1 MRAWVVCVLAV
12 VTALVPVCAA
22 EGSAPVLKG
31 DVGADEKELLGPEE
45 QKALAAWKSG
55 RAKVVL
61 DPTYTPPPFY
71 YLSWRDEFTTWASAV
86 SYDDIVKVRWSD
98 VKGYREEVFK
108 PPAVLITLDEV
119 DLITE
124 KAACSVKMWT
134 TGNMVLGGK
143 SQQNGNE
150 TILDM
155 EVFDGSE
162 VEEVMKILK
171 GAPEDV
177 LYEVYGDGK
186 VVVYL
191 VYSDSKG
198 YEVVFDPEAA
208 DILVKPWKP
217 VGWSGDR
224 WVFTDGAVVVTPGR
238 KLFVVPFRP
247 PEDRLMRA
255 IERFYSELREGI
267 WDPSVLAGFKNVVA
281 LKPSWASGGG
291 SSGGGSSGGG
301 GGSSGLVGLP
311 VVPVV
316 PVPLGR
322 RRA

>member
-55 RAKVVL
+55 EAKVIL
-61 DPTYTPPPFY
+61 DPHHEPPPFY
-71 YLSWRDEFTTWASAV
+71 YLPWKNEFTTWAYAD
-86 SYDDIVKVRWSD
+86 SYENYVYVDWVD
-98 VKGYREEVFK
+98 VNGYREEVFK

-124 KAACSVKMWT
+124 KAACVVSLMENT
-134 TGNMVLGGK
+134 LTMGSGYHPNEVLLIMDVI
-143 SQQNGNE
+143 NGP
-150 TILDM
+150 T
-155 EVFDGSE
+155 VS
-162 VEEVMKILK
+162 KILK

-224 WVFTDGAVVVTPGR
+224 WVLTDGAVVVTPGR

-267 WDPSVLAGFKNVVA
+267 WDPSVLAGFKNVVV
-281 LKPSWASGGG
+281 LEPSWASGGG
-291 SSGGGSSGGG
+291 SSG